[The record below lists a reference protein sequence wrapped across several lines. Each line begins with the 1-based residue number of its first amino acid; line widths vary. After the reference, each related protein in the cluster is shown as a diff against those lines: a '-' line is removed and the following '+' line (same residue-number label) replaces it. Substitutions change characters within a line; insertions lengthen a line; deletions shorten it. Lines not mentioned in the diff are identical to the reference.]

1 MTNNVI
7 NNSDLTKRRHQL
19 NTVTQRGLRR
29 MEEGKTK
36 LPNGIA
42 EAAKFV
48 SWAKDFIGEAV
59 KASPEAS
66 MVWAGV
72 CIVIPLL
79 TKPVI
84 ADEENRDGFTYV
96 TTRMRYYVALE
107 PLLLQ
112 LSRDPASVKSA
123 PADLFADPFDELK
136 KQIVGLYRHILD
148 FQFRSILRFYRK
160 WYKNYGQDLNP
171 FSGED
176 WAETTKTIITLEET
190 VRRDFEQIN
199 SLATRNELGNLNT
212 EAKILSSYM
221 QQLLSVAE
229 EQLGVHKEH
238 LNIAVEQLKIQ
249 EQIIEKLSTREE
261 QQCFQLFRLTKDNKD
276 DSYEWY
282 KGRVEDRVEGTC
294 QWFLNHQNFK
304 SWLNEDMGILLT
316 SADPGCGKSV
326 LAKYLIDCVLP
337 QSATVCYFF
346 FKDQDQNT
354 IQQALCALLHQ
365 LFSYKPSLIRHAM
378 PEYSKSGTGLMNV
391 TTSLWEI
398 LENAGADPE
407 AGPVIF
413 VLDALDECIES
424 DFKGLMRML
433 KNHLHNPKAKSSKVK
448 FLLTSRPYD
457 SITSEF
463 QDLVKTFPYI
473 RIPGEDKSDDIGREV
488 NCVIK
493 HRVNQ
498 LAKKT
503 GLSPEIKSHLEQR
516 LLEIPHRTYL
526 WVYLVFDYLES
537 DGFKKTNRGIDLAI
551 STLPES
557 VNGAYEKILSR
568 SRDRKMVRKA
578 LSIVLA
584 ATRPLTLAEM
594 NIAVNIDASEKI
606 DLERE
611 EDFQG
616 NLRHWC
622 GLFISVYHGKV
633 YFLHQT
639 AREFLLSKL
648 STRTATLKETSTHK
662 ATPEVPIYWHNS
674 ISLREAHSV
683 IAESCIVYLEFINS
697 GMVVLPD
704 KNGMP
709 VASKYMVNDDFLKY
723 SAINWTTHFRGACIS
738 DDEPI
743 IHSVLNI
750 CNADLKSASVWFKMF
765 WENTEY
771 ESCPTFTTILIAAY
785 SGLEGIVKLL
795 LEKGADIES
804 KEDGEGWT
812 ALLVAS
818 KNGYETIVKLLLEK
832 GADIE
837 SKDKWSRTALLIAS
851 ENSHETIVKLLLEK
865 GADIESKDK
874 WSRTALLIASE
885 NGYETIVKLLL
896 EKGADI
902 ESKDYDEGRTALSIA
917 SKNGDETIVKL
928 LLEKGADIESKDNKG
943 RTALLIASK
952 NGDETIVKLLLEKGA
967 DIESKDNRGQTAL
980 SLASQNGYEIIVK
993 LLLEKGAD
1001 IESKEDG
1008 EGWTALLIASQ
1019 NGDETI
1025 VKLLLEK
1032 GADIESKEDGEGWT
1046 ALLIASQN
1054 GDETIV
1060 KLLLEKGADIE
1071 SKDNKGR
1078 TALLIASENGDETI
1092 VKLLLEKGA
1101 DIESKDNECCT
1112 ALWYA
1117 SRNRNQDTC
1126 EILLEKGAKPLSIE
1140 ERKDLGLS

>member
-1 MTNNVI
+1 MTASAFMSAVRKLGRVFGCCLPNEKPKRPPDVGKISSSPPPAVPSSTQSVLHKDSSKVTSNYRPPKIHEKPASEHSLWDCAYEALKQENPELVMKYETLLSIELSEKDSKSHEDPLGHAGKPLDKTDNIINRSQWNNI
-7 NNSDLTKRRHQL
+7 IE
-19 NTVTQRGLRR
+19 RGLRR

-36 LPNGIA
+36 LPNQIA
-42 EAAKFV
+42 QAGKLV
-48 SWAKDFIGEAV
+48 SWAKDFIGQAV

-79 TKPVI
+79 TKPVL
-84 ADEENRDGFTYV
+84 ADDENRDGFTYV

-112 LSRDPASVKSA
+112 LSSDPASVKSA
-123 PADLFADPFDELK
+123 PADRIADPFDELK
-136 KQIVGLYRHILD
+136 KQIVDLYQHILD

-160 WYKNYGQDLNP
+160 WYKNYGHDMNP

-176 WAETTKTIITLEET
+176 WAEMKKTIITLEET
-190 VRRDFEQIN
+190 VHRNFEQIN
-199 SLATRNELGNLNT
+199 SLATRNELENLNT
-212 EAKILSSYM
+212 EAKMLSSYM

-229 EQLGVHKEH
+229 EQLEVHKEQ
-238 LNIAVEQLKIQ
+238 LNIAAEQLKIQ
-249 EQIIEKLSTREE
+249 EQIIEKVSTREE
-261 QQCFQLFRLTKDNKD
+261 QQCFQLLRLTKENKD

-294 QWFLNHQNFK
+294 QWFLNHENFK

-378 PEYSKSGTGLMNV
+378 SEYSKNGKGLMNV

-424 DFKGLMRML
+424 DFKDLMRML

-448 FLLTSRPYD
+448 FLLTSRPYE

-463 QDLVKTFPYI
+463 QDLIETFPYI
-473 RIPGEDKSDDIGREV
+473 RIPGEDKSDDIVREV

-503 GLSPEIKSHLEQR
+503 GLSTETKSHLEQR

-526 WVYLVFDYLES
+526 WVYLVFDDLES
-537 DGFKKTNRGIDLAI
+537 DGFRKTNRGIDLAI

-584 ATRPLTLAEM
+584 AARPLTLAEM
-594 NIAVNIDASEKI
+594 NIAVNIDASIVEGLDI
-606 DLERE
+606 ESE
-611 EDFQG
+611 EDFQRT
-616 NLRHWC
+616 LRRWC
-622 GLFISVYHGKV
+622 RLFISVYHGKV

-639 AREFLLSKL
+639 AREFLLSES
-648 STRTATLKETSTHK
+648 STQTATLTDTSTQE
-662 ATPEVPIYWHNS
+662 ATPEVPMYWHNS
-674 ISLREAHSV
+674 ISLREAHAV
-683 IAESCIVYLEFINS
+683 IAESCIAYLDFINS

-704 KNGMP
+704 ENEIP

-723 SAINWTTHFRGACIS
+723 SAMNWTTHFRDACVG
-738 DDEPI
+738 DDDPI

-750 CNADLKSASVWFKMF
+750 CNVDLKSASVWFKIF

-771 ESCPTFTTILIAAY
+771 QSCPTFTTILIAAY

-795 LEKGADIES
+795 LAKGADIES
-804 KEDGEGWT
+804 KDDRRGHTPLIWACRKGYENIVKLLIEKGANIELKGDRGDDIMLIWACRKGFETIVKLLLENGANIESKDDEEGRS
-812 ALLVAS
+812 ALLIAS
-818 KNGYETIVKLLLEK
+818 EEGYETIVKLLLEN

-837 SKDKWSRTALLIAS
+837 SKDQRSRTALLIAS
-851 ENSHETIVKLLLEK
+851 EEGDETIVKVLLEN
-865 GADIESKDK
+865 GADIESKDQR
-874 WSRTALLIASE
+874 SRTALLIAARS
-885 NGYETIVKLLL
+885 GCETVIKLLL
-896 EKGADI
+896 EQGADV
-902 ESKDYDEGRTALSIA
+902 
-917 SKNGDETIVKL
+917 N
-928 LLEKGADIESKDNKG
+928 SKDNAG
-943 RTALLIASK
+943 HRP
-952 NGDETIVKLLLEKGA
+952 
-967 DIESKDNRGQTAL
+967 
-980 SLASQNGYEIIVK
+980 
-993 LLLEKGAD
+993 
-1001 IESKEDG
+1001 
-1008 EGWTALLIASQ
+1008 
-1019 NGDETI
+1019 
-1025 VKLLLEK
+1025 
-1032 GADIESKEDGEGWT
+1032 
-1046 ALLIASQN
+1046 
-1054 GDETIV
+1054 
-1060 KLLLEKGADIE
+1060 
-1071 SKDNKGR
+1071 
-1078 TALLIASENGDETI
+1078 
-1092 VKLLLEKGA
+1092 
-1101 DIESKDNECCT
+1101 
-1112 ALWYA
+1112 LWYA
-1117 SRNRNQDTC
+1117 SWNGDQSIVN
-1126 EILLEKGAKPLSIE
+1126 LLLKKGAKPLSIK
-1140 ERKDLGLS
+1140 ERRCFGLSEGES